1 MIYMN
6 EKDFKN
12 IADILEVSKQINEL
26 YEKLY
31 NLEINNM
38 KDSSEYYNLL
48 NYLKTTI
55 NIENK
60 LYNNTCVGANKAKS
74 WFDYILNNKVPENLL
89 SNFESIILQKY
100 DYNEYRRMLN
110 FLDKKYETEEK
121 TTIQN
126 LPIELSK
133 MFDKL
138 KKEFDDRIDISYVDL
153 YSILYF
159 ELNKDIIK
167 TYISI
172 LKIYINQE
180 KNKNVKNKLIKSIYD
195 IAFISKNLEQD
206 IIENKFELFNP
217 LYITSGFVSDINN
230 ISRHEYNI
238 FKKNNIKDIANYQI
252 AFLLN
257 ICDIDYNSINKYI
270 ESILRKALLR
280 TCFTFLNENDL
291 EDLNISFR
299 DYIDSKNFL
308 DKHPYDK
315 ISKSEIINCFKKINK
330 DKEIPKILS
339 FGIRK

>member
-1 MIYMN
+1 MN

-48 NYLKTTI
+48 NYLKTSI

-159 ELNKDIIK
+159 ELNNA
-167 TYISI
+167 SA
-172 LKIYINQE
+172 
-180 KNKNVKNKLIKSIYD
+180 SS
-195 IAFISKNLEQD
+195 F
-206 IIENKFELFNP
+206 KF
-217 LYITSGFVSDINN
+217 S
-230 ISRHEYNI
+230 
-238 FKKNNIKDIANYQI
+238 
-252 AFLLN
+252 
-257 ICDIDYNSINKYI
+257 
-270 ESILRKALLR
+270 
-280 TCFTFLNENDL
+280 
-291 EDLNISFR
+291 
-299 DYIDSKNFL
+299 
-308 DKHPYDK
+308 
-315 ISKSEIINCFKKINK
+315 
-330 DKEIPKILS
+330 
-339 FGIRK
+339 